1 MLLKADVKSLE
12 IVAAAELSGDK
23 VLIRELLD
31 KEDTHANNQKA
42 FNLGEGDEGRL
53 IAKRFIFKLLYGA
66 TAYGYSTDGDFVS
79 IGLTQKQWQAVIDNF
94 YNKYKGIAAWHK
106 ELIHR
111 AQSDGRITIP
121 SGRYFPI
128 NPDYTKR
135 EPWPLTIIKNYPVQ
149 GFGADLV
156 CLARCRASQ
165 LIRESGLVALMVST
179 VHDDIKTDQPNK
191 NVFAIARLINQAV
204 EEVPSMVRKIWKYD
218 FKLPL
223 SCEIK
228 VGMNLGE
235 MQKLVLT

>member
-1 MLLKADVKSLE
+1 MLIKADIKGLE
-12 IVAAAELSGDK
+12 VVTAAQLSGDK
-23 VLIRELLD
+23 VLCREILD
-31 KEDTHANNQKA
+31 KEDIHANNQKA
-42 FNLGEGDEGRL
+42 FGLPEGDKGRL
-53 IAKRFIFKLLYGA
+53 VAKVLKFRILYGGG
-66 TAYGYSTDGDFVS
+66 AYSFAHDPDFMVVSTD
-79 IGLTQKQWQAVIDNF
+79 QKYWQEAIDQY

-135 EPWPLTIIKNYPVQ
+135 EPWPLTLIKNYNVQ

-156 CLARCRASQ
+156 MLARCRAHQ
-165 LIRESGLVALMVST
+165 LIRESGLEALMVST

-191 NVFAIARLINQAV
+191 NVLPIARLINQAV

-228 VGMNLGE
+228 VGMNLAD
-235 MQKLVLT
+235 MTKLVLA